1 MVNDIEK
8 LSQVIDSLEEQA
20 EQVTEFNGI
29 LASVDEAR
37 SEIESS
43 KTILKQA
50 SDGHK
55 QLSDDIDSKLD
66 GLLKALG
73 VIDQK
78 LVNLEQKQDNC
89 LQRILDLKFLTPEQ
103 FEDGRKASE
112 VTINDNVRS
121 LKQKQDNCLQR
132 IQDLRFLT
140 PEQFEDAR
148 KASEV
153 TINDNM
159 RSLEQ
164 KIDKAN
170 QAHLASLKVI
180 KIFSIFGTLLLAG
193 SIAFLANN

>member
-8 LSQVIDSLEEQA
+8 LSQVIGSLEEQA

-78 LVNLEQKQDNC
+78 LVNLEQKQDIC

-103 FEDGRKASE
+103 FEDG
-112 VTINDNVRS
+112 
-121 LKQKQDNCLQR
+121 
-132 IQDLRFLT
+132 
-140 PEQFEDAR
+140 R

-193 SIAFLANN
+193 SIAFLASN